1 MDFRILGPLEVVDGE
16 IPLRL
21 AGRRQRALLALLLL
35 HANEVLSGDRLIE
48 DVWGDKPPATGAN
61 ALQARVS
68 QLRKALAPVAR
79 EVLVTQPPGYLLRV
93 NTGELDAECFERLAD
108 EGRRA
113 LASGDVQTAADLLRS
128 ALSLWRGPALADFL
142 YEPFAQGEIARLEEA
157 RLACLEER
165 IDADLALKGEREVIS
180 ELEALIGAHPLRER
194 LRGQLM
200 LALYRSGRQ
209 AEALSVYQ
217 ETRRVLVEELGIEP
231 SPVLQRLQQAIL
243 NQEPALELAEPS
255 PPRLPSEE
263 PAPSGKARKTVTLA
277 VIDAVEAGGLAG
289 RDPEILRS
297 VSERYLEAATQVLER
312 HGGAV
317 ETLLGNQV
325 IAVFGMPAAH
335 EDDAMRA
342 VRAAVELSG
351 SLARLNE
358 QFERDFGMRLTVRI
372 GIQTGEVV
380 TGEPAQGRRTVVGEA
395 ATVAGRL
402 QQAADPGEILLGDET
417 RRLVGD
423 AVRVEHIVLPGQEAV
438 WRLLELV
445 PDALAE
451 SPGFDAPLV
460 SRGPE
465 LDQLRRAFERAS
477 EERTLYLCTLLGSAG
492 IGKSRLAQEFTAT
505 LAEKATVLSGRCL
518 SYGEGITFWPLK
530 EVVRQAVGEDAP
542 RLIPVLLRGEADAE
556 LISERIAAALGLAD
570 FSGAPE
576 ELFWAFRK
584 LLEALAEAQ
593 PLVVVFEDLH
603 WAEPVFLDLVQYLA
617 DFTRDAPILVLC
629 LARPELLEEHAT
641 WLVER
646 PNSAS
651 ILLEPLGE
659 DESRELMDNLASGP
673 SVTESVLRRIAET
686 AEGNPLF
693 LEQLLARHT
702 ELTMSDA
709 ELALPPTIQALLA
722 ARIDR
727 LGPGERAVLERASV
741 EGREFRWSAVVD
753 LLPENARPSAGRH
766 LEALVRKEFVSP
778 ERSLLAQDEVLRFR
792 HALIQQAAYR
802 TMSKELRAEL
812 HERFAEWLERKAGER
827 LIEVDELLGYHL
839 EQAFTYRSELGPVD
853 DSARELGRRAAE
865 HLAAGGRRALRRG
878 DMPAT
883 VNLLERAVSL
893 LEPGNRA
900 RVGLLPDLS
909 VALFQVGDLERADTV
924 LAGAIE
930 EALALGDRRLE
941 WQARVQRSGA
951 QLYAHLVAGTLEDAL
966 SEAEDAVAVFEE
978 EGDDLGLARA
988 WSLLSN
994 VLSVSGQN
1002 ARSAEAA
1009 ERAAEHAR
1017 RAGSHR
1023 EEAWAVELFGWA
1035 VHYGPTP
1042 ADEGIRMWERLL
1054 EQVRGNRDAE
1064 ANAVLEIAFCRA
1076 MLGDF
1081 SEVSREIALRES
1093 RTRDL
1098 GLRSVSGWYAA
1109 CSADIELLMDDPAA
1123 AERHLRAAYELGQET
1138 GDTLLAASASAD
1150 LARLLY
1156 DRTRYEEAAQLVEL
1170 FDDAVD
1176 DLALRAKRQGVRA
1189 KLAAR
1194 RREFER
1200 AEALAEE
1207 AVAFAEQTDYVLF
1220 HARALLDLA
1229 EVLCLAG
1236 RPDEAAAPRA
1246 EAVRLFERKGNI
1258 VAARKAR
1265 AAVVDVAATA

>member
-1 MDFRILGPLEVVDGE
+1 MEFRILGPLEVLDGE
-16 IPLRL
+16 QLLRL
-21 AGRRQRALLALLLL
+21 AGRKQRALLALLLL
-35 HANEVLSGDRLIE
+35 HANEVLSSDRLIE
-48 DVWGDKPPATGAN
+48 DVWGDDPPATGVN

-68 QLRKALAPVAR
+68 QLRKALAPVAG
-79 EVLVTQPPGYLLRV
+79 EILVTRPPGYLLRV
-93 NTGELDAECFERLAD
+93 NTGELDAERFERLAD

-113 LASGDVQTAADLLRS
+113 LASGDVQAAAELLRS

-165 IDADLALKGEREVIS
+165 IEADLALKGHREVIA
-180 ELEALIGAHPLRER
+180 ELEAMIGAHPLRER
-194 LRGQLM
+194 LRSQLM

-209 AEALSVYQ
+209 AEALGVYQ

-255 PPRLPSEE
+255 PPGPPAEE
-263 PAPSGKARKTVTLA
+263 SALSGRARKTVTLL
-277 VIDAVEAGGLAG
+277 VSDAVDAGGLAA
-289 RDPEILRS
+289 RDPEILRC
-297 VSERYLEAATQVLER
+297 VSERYLEAATQLLER

-317 ETLLGNQV
+317 ETLLGNQLM
-325 IAVFGMPAAH
+325 AVFGIPVLH
-335 EDDAMRA
+335 EDDALRA
-342 VRAAVELSG
+342 VRAALELSG
-351 SLARLNE
+351 PLARLNE
-358 QFERDFGMRLTVRI
+358 QFERDFGMRLIVRT

-380 TGEPAQGRRTVVGEA
+380 TGEHGRRTVVGEA

-423 AVRVEHIVLPGQEAV
+423 AVRVEPIELAGQEAV

-445 PDALAE
+445 PGAPAE
-451 SPGFDAPLV
+451 SRRFDAPLV
-460 SRGPE
+460 GRGPE
-465 LDQLRRAFERAS
+465 LDQLRQAFERAV
-477 EERTLYLCTLLGSAG
+477 EERTLYVFTLLGSAG
-492 IGKSRLAQEFTAT
+492 IGKSRLAQEFAAT

-530 EVVRQAVGEDAP
+530 EVVKQAVGDDP
-542 RLIPVLLRGEADAE
+542 RRLIPVLLRGEVDAE
-556 LISERIAAALGLAD
+556 LISERIAATLGLAD

-584 LLEALAEAQ
+584 LLEALAQAR

-603 WAEPVFLDLVQYLA
+603 WAEPVFLDLVDYLA
-617 DFTRDAPILVLC
+617 EFTRGAPILVLC
-629 LARPELLEEHAT
+629 LARPELLEEHAA
-641 WLVER
+641 WSVER
-646 PNSAS
+646 PSSAS

-659 DESRELMDNLASGP
+659 DESKALMDNLASGP
-673 SVTESVLRRIAET
+673 PLTKSVLRRIAET
-686 AEGNPLF
+686 GEGNPLF
-693 LEQLLARHT
+693 LEQLFAQHA
-702 ELTMSDA
+702 ELTMSDG
-709 ELALPPTIQALLA
+709 EPALPPTIQALLA
-722 ARIDR
+722 ARLDR

-741 EGREFRWSAVVD
+741 VGREFRWSAVVD
-753 LLPENARPSAGRH
+753 LLPKNALASAGRH
-766 LEALVRKEFVSP
+766 LDALVRKEFVSP
-778 ERSLLAQDEVLRFR
+778 DRSLLGQDDVLRFR

-802 TMSKELRAEL
+802 TIPKGLRAEL
-812 HERFAEWLERKAGER
+812 HERFSKWLERKAGGR
-827 LIEVDELLGYHL
+827 LSEFDELVGYHL
-839 EQAFTYRSELGPVD
+839 EHAFRNRAELGPID
-853 DSARELGRRAAE
+853 DSARELARSAAE

-893 LEPGNRA
+893 LEREDRA

-909 VALFQVGDLERADTV
+909 VALFQVGELERADRL

-930 EALALGDRRLE
+930 DARATGDRCLE

-966 SEAEDAVAVFEE
+966 SEAEDAVAVFED
-978 EGDDLGLARA
+978 EGDELGLARA

-994 VLSVSGQN
+994 ALSLSGQIP
-1002 ARSAEAA
+1002 RSGEAA

-1023 EEAWAVELFGWA
+1023 EEAWAVELLGWA

-1042 ADEGIRMWERLL
+1042 ADEGIKVWERLL

-1064 ANAVLEIAFCRA
+1064 ACAVLEIAFCRA

-1081 SEVSREIALRES
+1081 SEVSKEIALRES
-1093 RTRDL
+1093 RTRDQ
-1098 GLRSVSGWYAA
+1098 GLRSISGWYAA
-1109 CSADIELLMDDPAA
+1109 CSADIELLMDDSAA

-1156 DRTRYEEAAQLVEL
+1156 QRGRYEEAAQLVEL

-1194 RREFER
+1194 RKEFER
-1200 AEALAEE
+1200 AETLARE
-1207 AVAFAEQTDYVLF
+1207 AVAFAQQTDYVLF
-1220 HARALLDLA
+1220 HANALLDLA
-1229 EVLCLAG
+1229 EVMCLAG
-1236 RPDEAAAPRA
+1236 RPEQAEAPRA

-1265 AAVVDVAATA
+1265 ALADVTATV